1 MSRLVKS
8 SDPSTDIPLK
18 ISMNTFVKS
27 YLVLRDRNNVSLKK
41 KKNVLIERSTNQQL
55 KHYTKHHQV

>member
-41 KKNVLIERSTNQQL
+41 KKMF
-55 KHYTKHHQV
+55 